1 MALHLQDPCGS
12 LLRLNLFIDDASR
25 LNQDRQTM
33 EEIRKILLEEKE
45 KIGQEFKS
53 RQINQFNVE
62 RDVGDEV
69 DNSVVE
75 QERELNLLLQ
85 QHLLH
90 LTNPSMYLQF
100 VLLTFL
106 EFEVF

>member
-1 MALHLQDPCGS
+1 
-12 LLRLNLFIDDASR
+12 
-25 LNQDRQTM
+25 M

-85 QHLLH
+85 DREKQHLEAIEEALKFSFF
-90 LTNPSMYLQF
+90 LLGPILLPLIIMYLEIKF
-100 VLLTFL
+100 
-106 EFEVF
+106 